1 MNAIFEYISSLRIIN
16 NIHKIV
22 NKIINI
28 YFILEL
34 IAKSL
39 NIFENGYWV
48 EAKNVIKNDPKTFIK
63 ILNKSTSYHHKKRIH
78 TFTHVLYIP
87 SLGYSLINFLNE
99 KMASQFFYQ
108 GNGLIWLQTDT
119 EDDEESEEIEENEEN
134 GRTEETKETEGR
146 EEIEETEEIVE
157 SESDDTKIVD
167 IIKFEELGDDRDEH
181 EKEENKVDEE
191 DGKSQEMKCIIT
203 KKDINVEIFLD
214 IISKKL
220 KKVDLNERQ
229 YYVFLFHDT
238 ENAEKYFSQ
247 VTFIYD

>member
-1 MNAIFEYISSLRIIN
+1 MNSIFEYISSSRIISN
-16 NIHKIV
+16 MHKII
-22 NKIINI
+22 NKIINA

-34 IAKSL
+34 ISKSL
-39 NIFENGYWV
+39 NFFENGYWV
-48 EAKNVIKNDPKTFIK
+48 EAKNVTKNDPKTFIK
-63 ILNKSTSYHHKKRIH
+63 LLNKSTSYHHKKRIH